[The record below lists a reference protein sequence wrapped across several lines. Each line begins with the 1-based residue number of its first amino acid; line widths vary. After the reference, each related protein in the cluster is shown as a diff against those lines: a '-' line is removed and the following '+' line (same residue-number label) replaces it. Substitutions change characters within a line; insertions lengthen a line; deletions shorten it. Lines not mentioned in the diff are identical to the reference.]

1 MSMRPLIAIAPAAA
15 INTAA
20 WLGYI
25 QPFVAALASL
35 ATFVWA
41 VIEVW
46 ESETIRGLMRRPMKK
61 PQHDAVREWHKPSE
75 DYDGPGIP

>member
-1 MSMRPLIAIAPAAA
+1 MSMRPLLAIAPAAA
-15 INTAA
+15 INAGA

-25 QPFVAALASL
+25 QPAVAALASL

-46 ESETIRGLMRRPMKK
+46 ESETVRSLMRRPLKK
-61 PQHDAVREWHKPSE
+61 PQHEAVRRWHAPE
-75 DYDGPGIP
+75 DYDGPELP